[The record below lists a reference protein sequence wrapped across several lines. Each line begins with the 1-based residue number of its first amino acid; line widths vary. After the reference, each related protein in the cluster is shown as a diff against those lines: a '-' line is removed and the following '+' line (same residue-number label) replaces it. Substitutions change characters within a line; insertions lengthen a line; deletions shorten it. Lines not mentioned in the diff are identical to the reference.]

1 MIINRITSKKVLTK
15 LTKMKEISKLNISQ
29 QEMDNYFHTINMFN
43 TLERDENIVGNHVLS
58 KYLLLKQFEP
68 LVLPSE
74 ITISNSTKQINL
86 LSAKYRQY
94 KAEHHFGYDV
104 EVTVEVEGKNGE
116 VETKT
121 VVERR
126 CDVELLS
133 AADFNVLNDAIAGAF
148 KKSADLTD
156 VETLKET
163 ASIDNFVDRE
173 MQHGKCAPKTE
184 NYVPVELD
192 IHIAK
197 DRYLTEDADEELLL
211 WFENKVF
218 RTLKK

>member
-86 LSAKYRQY
+86 LSDKYRQY
-94 KAEHHFGYDV
+94 KAEDHFGYDV
-104 EVTVEVEGKNGE
+104 EVKVEVEGKNCE